1 MQRILSALLVLI
13 VLVVVGS
20 ISSAAESH
28 RATWLGNPPTRFAE
42 PLQTPED
49 LRARFADAKLKPDF
63 ASVLRQWR
71 WIGNPEDM
79 HRAALTNEIVE
90 WPIAVGT
97 VMPFMSTRKN
107 GHPICLINVEWAGKE
122 PAPAYAFLFTS
133 RGRRYRC
140 ITPKAC
146 SNFFVVDLG
155 PEPKP
160 LLALECNAPAE
171 VPVGRPAEI
180 CVTIR
185 NTGDASEPKTTITL
199 PIPEGAKVTQAGEG
213 GTIMPGRVV
222 WDTAELAPGDS
233 KKLCATFTRADVGSI
248 PIAATAV
255 GTVSGSLKTECVTKV
270 IGIPAILL
278 EVVDLE
284 DPIEIGKE
292 VTYRILVTNQGTATG
307 TNIRLTCLLDSS
319 QEYVTASGNTPALAH
334 DRTVTFDPLP
344 VLEPKAVASWLV
356 TVRAVK
362 EEDVRF
368 KVELR
373 SDQFERPITE
383 DESTRQY

>member
-1 MQRILSALLVLI
+1 MQRISSALLVLS
-13 VLVVVGS
+13 VLLGAGL
-20 ISSAAESH
+20 ISTAAESH

-42 PLQTPED
+42 PLRTPED
-49 LRARFADAKLKPDF
+49 LRARFADEKLKPDF

-71 WIGNPEDM
+71 WVGNPEDM
-79 HRAALTNEIVE
+79 HSAALTNEIVE

-122 PAPAYAFLFTS
+122 PAPAYAFHFTS

-160 LLALECNAPAE
+160 QLVLECNAPAE
-171 VPVGRPAEI
+171 VPVGRPAEM

-185 NTGDASEPKTTITL
+185 NTGDAAEPQTTLTL
-199 PIPEGAKVTQAGEG
+199 PVAGGTKVTLAGEG
-213 GTIMPGRVV
+213 GVIAQNRVT
-222 WDTAELAPGDS
+222 WSITDLAPGDS
-233 KKLCATFTRADVGSI
+233 RKLCATFVRADVGPI
-248 PIAATAV
+248 PVAATAI
-255 GTVSGSLKTECVTKV
+255 GIVSGSLKTECATKV

-292 VTYRILVTNQGTATG
+292 VTYRIQVTNQGTAPG
-307 TNIRLTCLLDSS
+307 TNIRLSCLLDPS
-319 QEYVTASGNTPALAH
+319 QEYVNASGTTPALAH
-334 DRTVTFDPLP
+334 ERTITFDPVA

-373 SDQFERPITE
+373 SDQFENPITE